1 MIRLLVLQP
10 TPFCNIDCRYCYLPG
25 RDRRGRMANSVLVQ
39 ALARIAESGWLG
51 DWLDIAWHAGEPL
64 VLPVDYYAAAL
75 DRCDAAL
82 ETLTTVRHGF
92 QTNAIRLDP
101 AWCRFLRERGISLG
115 VSLDGPARFHDSRRV
130 TRSGG
135 GTHARVMRG
144 VRLLQ
149 EHGVPFHVICV
160 VTAEALA
167 APDEL
172 VDFFLAHGIGRVGFN
187 IEELDGVNRT
197 SSTMGAEAAYRRFM
211 ARMLERVRQSGGA
224 LRLRE
229 LESMQDALTDPGL
242 GRHRDNDQNR
252 PFAILSIDWQG
263 GIATFSP
270 ELLGTSHRAYG
281 ELTFGNVATHALA
294 DIAAEP
300 RFLAVAAA
308 IAAGVRAC
316 TASCAYFPVCLGG
329 APANKLGEL
338 DDLAGTETMH
348 CRLTQ
353 QALLDVVLDDLERY
367 GAPPA
372 ISAITSTSGVVPL
385 RT

>member
-1 MIRLLVLQP
+1 VIRLLVLQP
-10 TPFCNIDCRYCYLPG
+10 TSFCNIDCRYCYLPG
-25 RDRRGRMANSVLVQ
+25 RDRRGRMADAVLAQ

-51 DWLDIAWHAGEPL
+51 HRLDIAWHAGEPL
-64 VLPVDYYAAAL
+64 ILPVDYYAAAL

-82 ETLTTVRHGF
+82 GSLTTVRHGF
-92 QTNAIRLDP
+92 QTNAILLDP
-101 AWCRFLRERGISLG
+101 AWCRFFRERGISLG

-130 TRSGG
+130 TRSGA
-135 GTHARVMRG
+135 GTHARVMQG

-187 IEELDGVNRT
+187 VEELDGVNRA
-197 SSTMGAEAAYRRFM
+197 SSTRDAEPAYRGFM
-211 ARMLERVRQSGGA
+211 ARVLERVRQSGGA

-229 LESMQDALTDPGL
+229 LESMQDALTHANFG
-242 GRHRDNDQNR
+242 GYRDNDQNR
-252 PFAILSIDWQG
+252 AFAILSIDWQG

-270 ELLGTSHRAYG
+270 ELLGTSHGRYG

-300 RFLAVAAA
+300 RFLVVAAA
-308 IAAGVRAC
+308 ITAGVRAC
-316 TASCAYFPVCLGG
+316 AESCAYFPVCLGG

-338 DDLAGTETMH
+338 DDFAGTETIH

-353 QALLDVVLDDLERY
+353 QALLDAVLDDLERH
-367 GAPPA
+367 GAPPTLA
-372 ISAITSTSGVVPL
+372 PAA
-385 RT
+385 

>member
-1 MIRLLVLQP
+1 MQP
-10 TPFCNIDCRYCYLPG
+10 TPFCNIDCRYCYLPD
-25 RDRRGRMANSVLVQ
+25 RARRGRMAFAVLER

-51 DWLDIAWHAGEPL
+51 DRLDIAWHAGEPL
-64 VLPVDYYAAAL
+64 VLPLDYYAAAL
-75 DRCDAAL
+75 DLCDAAL
-82 ETLTTVRHGF
+82 GGSTTVRHGF
-92 QTNAIRLDP
+92 QTNAILLDR
-101 AWCRFLRERGISLG
+101 AWCRFLLDRGISLG

-130 TRSGG
+130 TRSGA

-149 EHGVPFHVICV
+149 DHGVPFHVICV
-160 VTAEALA
+160 TNAEALEC
-167 APDEL
+167 PDEL
-172 VDFFLAHGIGRVGFN
+172 IDFFLAHNIFRVGFN

-197 SSTMGAEAAYRRFM
+197 SSTLDAERAYRRFM
-211 ARMLERVRQSGGA
+211 ARVLERVRQSGGA
-224 LRLRE
+224 LRVRE
-229 LESMQDALTDPGL
+229 LESMRDALTDPGF
-242 GRHRDNDQNR
+242 GRYADNDQNR

-270 ELLGTSHRAYG
+270 ELLGTSHARYG

-294 DIAAEP
+294 DIGAEP
-300 RFLAVAAA
+300 RFRTVAEA

-316 TASCAYFPVCLGG
+316 AERCAYFPVCLGG

-353 QALLDVVLDDLERY
+353 QALLDAVLDDLERY
-367 GAPPA
+367 GTTPA
-372 ISAITSTSGVVPL
+372 RVATAGAVRS
-385 RT
+385 